1 MHADNGPEVGA
12 QNLENNTASRVR
24 GERAFLSQVP
34 QCCVRR

>member
-12 QNLENNTASRVR
+12 QNLENNTASGVR

-34 QCCVRR
+34 PNVA